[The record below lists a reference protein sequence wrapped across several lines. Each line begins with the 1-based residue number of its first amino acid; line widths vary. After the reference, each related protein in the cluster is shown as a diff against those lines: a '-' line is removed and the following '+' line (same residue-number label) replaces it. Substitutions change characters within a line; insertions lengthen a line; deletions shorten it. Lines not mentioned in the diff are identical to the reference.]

1 MWKTE
6 VKVTETEQTSFPLL
20 SSAAAVTFCP
30 GRFGSRPSSAHLLQ
44 SIIWPLNSGAPH
56 PAHTTVLI
64 RLIGLD
70 LELPPVP
77 VAPAPVT
84 CGPCWGCPGCWG
96 GWGERGVRGVRGDE
110 GGGKGECGGGGGIEE
125 RGGYWGRY
133 GPAEAAWCAL
143 TVADGRLWGR
153 VPNMKCVWWVLWLTG
168 CGVCACP
175 GWVWECAWG
184 WENDKVSGGLV
195 PGPPA
200 PLTECVGCT
209 W

>member
-168 CGVCACP
+168 CGVWACP